1 MFVGLIVYLFLV
13 SRVHDYNFFFLLQE
27 TGVGKTVNSFRKH
40 EVAGELAK
48 GLVAQWKKL
57 VPQSA
62 ERCFFVFFI
71 VSH

>member
-1 MFVGLIVYLFLV
+1 M
-13 SRVHDYNFFFLLQE
+13 FLLQE

-48 GLVAQWKKL
+48 NLVAQWKKL

-62 ERCFFVFFI
+62 ER
-71 VSH
+71 